1 MRGILTRNVL
11 AAGTALVS
19 LGLVAASSP
28 APAADPAL
36 TPAAGAAPVP
46 AVGSRPGSV
55 TESRPVPGDRA
66 AAAPTTGTSG
76 SRAAAPSAPT
86 GRTATASA
94 PRPARAD
101 AAPADARA
109 RFDLDGDGRDEL
121 VVAGFVTV
129 AQGTS
134 GYGLMIDYSGS
145 AWRQYLLP
153 PDGPRLNSRFGDA
166 LAAGDLNADGY
177 ADLIVGDPM
186 ANSSA
191 GDVWIYPGGRDGI
204 DPAAARQI
212 TQDTPGVPGMA
223 HGGAEFGHSLAAG
236 DLDRDGYVDLVVGAP
251 GETVA
256 GHSLAGTVTVL
267 RGSAGG
273 LSVEG
278 AQQVSQDSPGVPGE
292 AAGRGHFG
300 FALAAGD
307 VTGDGHPDVAVGAP
321 GIDGAGAGSRVIL
334 LPGGPTGARTDGATS
349 VRGEDF
355 GIGAL
360 GETLRIADLNRDGH
374 GDVLAGAP
382 RSAHGA
388 LVHLRGSA
396 GGLTAQGAQVRR
408 PAEEYVGGITAA
420 DFGNSLSTGDVTGDG
435 YPDVLVGASQR
446 TAAGVEGAGGVVLYP
461 GGPRGLGV
469 AVAYHQ
475 GMATPGY
482 RGPAEQPE
490 QGDWFGSAVAI
501 LDLDGTGPLEIV
513 VGARYEN
520 TSGLLTELAVGKAP
534 VRPGPVPPGGS
545 APAVSP
551 WLIYPVQQWYW
562 TDLSNTSSNRIPRIV
577 NAGRQ
582 LLG

>member
-36 TPAAGAAPVP
+36 APAADAAPVP
-46 AVGSRPGSV
+46 AVGERPGSGA
-55 TESRPVPGDRA
+55 EPRPAPHDRA
-66 AAAPTTGTSG
+66 ASAPTTGASG
-76 SRAAAPSAPT
+76 ARATAPSAPT
-86 GRTATASA
+86 GRTATAVA
-94 PRPARAD
+94 PRSGRAD
-101 AAPADARA
+101 AAPADPRA

-121 VVAGFVTV
+121 VVAGFVTT
-129 AQGTS
+129 QGAT
-134 GYGLMIDYSGS
+134 GYGIMIDYSGS
-145 AWRQYLLP
+145 DWRQYLLP
-153 PDGPRLNSRFGDA
+153 PGGARLNSRFGDA

-177 ADLIVGDPM
+177 ADLVVGDPM
-186 ANSSA
+186 ANGSA
-191 GDVWIYPGGRDGI
+191 GDIWIYSGGRYGV
-204 DPAAARQI
+204 DPAAARQV
-212 TQDTPGVPGMA
+212 TQDTPGVPGVA
-223 HGGAEFGHSLAAG
+223 RGGAEFGRALAVG
-236 DLDRDGYVDLVVGAP
+236 DLDRDGYPDLVVGAP

-256 GHSLAGTVTVL
+256 GYSLAGTVTVL

-273 LSVEG
+273 LTTEG
-278 AQQVSQDSPGVPGE
+278 AQQLNQDSPGVPGA

-300 FALAAGD
+300 FAVAAGD

-321 GIDGAGAGSRVIL
+321 GIDGAGAGSLVIL
-334 LPGGPTGARTDGATS
+334 LPGGPTGLRPDGATS

-360 GETLRIADLNRDGH
+360 GETLRIADLDRDGH

-382 RSAHGA
+382 RSAHGELA
-388 LVHLRGSA
+388 YVRGSA
-396 GGLTAQGAQVRR
+396 TGLTTQGAQVRR

-420 DFGNSLSTGDVTGDG
+420 DFANSLSTGDVTGDG

-490 QGDWFGSAVAI
+490 QGDWFGSAVAV

-513 VGARYEN
+513 VGAQYEN
-520 TSGLLTELAVGKAP
+520 TAGLLTELAVGKAP
-534 VRPGPVPPGGS
+534 VRSGPVPPGGS

-551 WLIYPVQQWYW
+551 WLLYPVQQWYW
-562 TDLSNTSSNRIPRIV
+562 NDLSSSPSNRIMY
-577 NAGRQ
+577 AGRQ

>member
-1 MRGILTRNVL
+1 MRGIRTRNVL
-11 AAGTALVS
+11 AAGTVLVS

-28 APAADPAL
+28 APAADPRF
-36 TPAAGAAPVP
+36 TPAADAAPVP
-46 AVGSRPGSV
+46 AADARAGSV
-55 TESRPVPGDRA
+55 VEPRPAPRDRA

-76 SRAAAPSAPT
+76 PRTAAAPAPT
-86 GRTATASA
+86 GRTATAVA
-94 PRPARAD
+94 PRAARAG
-101 AAPADARA
+101 AAPADGRA

-121 VVAGFVTV
+121 VVAGLVTV
-129 AQGTS
+129 QGSS
-134 GYGLMIDYSGS
+134 GYGIMIDYSGS
-145 AWRQYLLP
+145 DWRQYLLP
-153 PDGPRLNSRFGDA
+153 PGGPRLNSRFGDA

-177 ADLIVGDPM
+177 ADLVVGDSM
-186 ANSSA
+186 ANARA
-191 GDVWIYPGGRDGI
+191 GDVWIYPGGRYGL
-204 DPAAARQI
+204 DPAAARQL
-212 TQDTPGVPGMA
+212 TQDTPGVPGVA
-223 HGGAEFGHSLAAG
+223 TGGAEFGHSLAVG
-236 DLDRDGYVDLVVGAP
+236 DLDRDGYADLVIGAP
-251 GETVA
+251 GEAVA
-256 GHSLAGTVTVL
+256 GYSLAGTVTVL

-273 LSVEG
+273 ATTEG
-278 AQQVSQDSPGVPGE
+278 AQRLDQDSPGVPGE

-300 FALAAGD
+300 FAVAAGD

-321 GIDGAGAGSRVIL
+321 GIDGAGDGSRVIL
-334 LPGGPTGARTDGATS
+334 LPGGPDGLRGDGATS
-349 VRGEDF
+349 VAGVDF
-355 GIGAL
+355 GVGAL
-360 GETLRIADLNRDGH
+360 GETLRIADLDRDGH

-408 PAEEYVGGITAA
+408 PAEEYVAGDVTGA

-446 TAAGVEGAGGVVLYP
+446 IAAGVAGAGGVVLYP

-490 QGDWFGSAVAI
+490 QGDWFGSAVAV

-520 TSGLLTELAVGKAP
+520 TSGLLTELAVGRAP
-534 VRPGPVPPGGS
+534 VRSGPVPPGGS

-551 WLIYPVQQWYW
+551 WLLYPVGQWYW
-562 TDLSNTSSNRIPRIV
+562 DDLSSPPTHRITS
-577 NAGRQ
+577 AGRQ